1 MLLKDIDYI
10 VKVAKKYKD
19 FDFINFENLDIQ
31 EKEDDMQR
39 NFEIEEDMSKI
50 QSVIN
55 DDEEIQIELRLK
67 KERNVVYR

>member
-31 EKEDDMQR
+31 EKEDDIQR
-39 NFEIEEDMSKI
+39 NFEMEEDMSKI
-50 QSVIN
+50 
-55 DDEEIQIELRLK
+55 
-67 KERNVVYR
+67 